1 MKKRTRTSEPEDVV
15 KSKVSITI
23 NEEFVKW
30 MDELIKRGLFRNRSH
45 AIEEVLRFVKKEGIE
60 KVFLEKLK

>member
-1 MKKRTRTSEPEDVV
+1 MRSETVV

-30 MDELIKRGLFRNRSH
+30 IDSLIEKGLFRNRSH
-45 AIEEVLRFVKKEGIE
+45 AIEEFLRFAKKEGIE
-60 KVFLEKLK
+60 KIFLEKLKK